1 MLLTRRLDRL
11 GVGPLGFVVTDYAF
25 AIWAIR
31 PMDGLDWDALFQPD
45 MLGDDLEAWLEESFM
60 MKRTFRNCALISGLI
75 ERRQPGAEK
84 SGRQVTFSTDLI
96 YDVLRRHQPD
106 HLLLRTARADAAA
119 GLLDVARL
127 GQLLTRIAGH
137 IRPVALTRASP
148 FSVPV
153 LVQIG
158 RERVGGDA
166 ADMILENAAED
177 LIAEVM
183 SDAEPGRVSA

>member
-1 MLLTRRLDRL
+1 
-11 GVGPLGFVVTDYAF
+11 
-25 AIWAIR
+25 
-31 PMDGLDWDALFQPD
+31 
-45 MLGDDLEAWLEESFM
+45 M
-60 MKRTFRNCALISGLI
+60 MKRTFRNCALIAGLI

-84 SGRQVTFSTDLI
+84 TGRQVTFSTDLI

-127 GQLLTRIAGH
+127 GQLLTRIQGR
-137 IRPVALTRASP
+137 IVRQRLERPSP

-158 RERVGGDA
+158 RERVGGGA
-166 ADMILENAAED
+166 AEMILDATAMEFSEET
-177 LIAEVM
+177 LVAEVM
-183 SDAEPGRVSA
+183 A